1 MKNPPE
7 MVKTVMAAVCVMKG
21 VSPDKIPDP
30 NKPGQKVIFNF
41 ISSSFTN
48 YLKKYF
54 CQILDYWGP
63 SKRIL
68 GDINFLQRLKEYDKD
83 NIPSQIMAIIRK
95 TYLPDPNF
103 KPPIVAKASSA
114 AEGLCKWII
123 ALDMYDKVIKV
134 VAPKK
139 EKLEIANAE
148 YEATMTILEEKR
160 NEVRQLQERLDSLK
174 DRLQETV
181 LNKEKLL
188 AEVALCESKLIK
200 AEKLIGRYAT
210 RKPFTIKRVFIY

>member
-1 MKNPPE
+1 
-7 MVKTVMAAVCVMKG
+7 
-21 VSPDKIPDP
+21 
-30 NKPGQKVIFNF
+30 
-41 ISSSFTN
+41 
-48 YLKKYF
+48 
-54 CQILDYWGP
+54 
-63 SKRIL
+63 
-68 GDINFLQRLKEYDKD
+68 
-83 NIPSQIMAIIRK
+83 MAIIRK

-148 YEATMTILEEKR
+148 YEATMAILDEKR

-174 DRLQETV
+174 DRLEETV

-188 AEVALCESKLIK
+188 AEVALCENKLLK
-200 AEKLIGRYAT
+200 AEKLIGLYYNT
-210 RKPFTIKRVFIY
+210 GTYVYIRVVS

>member
-1 MKNPPE
+1 M
-7 MVKTVMAAVCVMKG
+7 
-21 VSPDKIPDP
+21 
-30 NKPGQKVIFNF
+30 
-41 ISSSFTN
+41 
-48 YLKKYF
+48 
-54 CQILDYWGP
+54 
-63 SKRIL
+63 

-148 YEATMTILEEKR
+148 YEATMAILEEKR

-174 DRLQETV
+174 DRLEETV

-200 AEKLIGRYAT
+200 AEKLIGWYPTENTVHNQTCIYKLINLIKNCSGSLGGEKHRWALRAEELQTNYDCIPGDILISCGIIAYLA
-210 RKPFTIKRVFIY
+210 PFTFNFRYLN

>member
-1 MKNPPE
+1 M
-7 MVKTVMAAVCVMKG
+7 T
-21 VSPDKIPDP
+21 
-30 NKPGQKVIFNF
+30 
-41 ISSSFTN
+41 
-48 YLKKYF
+48 
-54 CQILDYWGP
+54 
-63 SKRIL
+63 
-68 GDINFLQRLKEYDKD
+68 
-83 NIPSQIMAIIRK
+83 IIRK

-123 ALDMYDKVIKV
+123 ALDMYDQVIKV

-160 NEVRQLQERLDSLK
+160 NEVRQLQIRLDFLK
-174 DRLQETV
+174 DRLKETE

-188 AEVALCESKLIK
+188 AEVMLCESKLLK
-200 AEKLIGRYAT
+200 AEKLIGWYIFL
-210 RKPFTIKRVFIY
+210 KIFIYTSPCILI

>member
-1 MKNPPE
+1 M
-7 MVKTVMAAVCVMKG
+7 
-21 VSPDKIPDP
+21 
-30 NKPGQKVIFNF
+30 
-41 ISSSFTN
+41 
-48 YLKKYF
+48 
-54 CQILDYWGP
+54 
-63 SKRIL
+63 
-68 GDINFLQRLKEYDKD
+68 GDINFLQKLKEYDKD
-83 NIPSQIMAIIRK
+83 NIPSQIMAVIRK

-103 KPPIVAKASSA
+103 KPAIVAKASSA

-148 YEATMTILEEKR
+148 YEVTMEILEQKR

-174 DRLQETV
+174 DRLEETV

-188 AEVALCESKLIK
+188 AEVVLCEKKLLK
-200 AEKLIGRYAT
+200 AEKLIG
-210 RKPFTIKRVFIY
+210 

>member
-1 MKNPPE
+1 M
-7 MVKTVMAAVCVMKG
+7 
-21 VSPDKIPDP
+21 
-30 NKPGQKVIFNF
+30 
-41 ISSSFTN
+41 
-48 YLKKYF
+48 
-54 CQILDYWGP
+54 
-63 SKRIL
+63 
-68 GDINFLQRLKEYDKD
+68 KEYDKD

-95 TYLPDPNF
+95 TYLPDPSF

-174 DRLQETV
+174 DRLEETV

-188 AEVALCESKLIK
+188 AEVALCENKLLK
-200 AEKLIGRYAT
+200 AEKLIGWRTKIY
-210 RKPFTIKRVFIY
+210 IHMIFIFYLLY